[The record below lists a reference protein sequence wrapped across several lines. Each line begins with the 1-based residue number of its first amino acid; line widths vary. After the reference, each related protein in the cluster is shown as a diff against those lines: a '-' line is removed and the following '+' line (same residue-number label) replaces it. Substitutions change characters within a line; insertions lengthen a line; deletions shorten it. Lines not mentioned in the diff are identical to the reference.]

1 MYVYYDIYIY
11 MCVFILVL
19 FTHATFLGRPG
30 GSSQWIS
37 ADIAKSLGCS
47 DALTNCIYIYMV
59 NISEY
64 TVKAMAITYNWLFLW
79 DYTFYQW
86 GDLLVLITGISGH
99 SYKYL

>member
-1 MYVYYDIYIY
+1 MLH
-11 MCVFILVL
+11 F
-19 FTHATFLGRPG
+19 
-30 GSSQWIS
+30 W
-37 ADIAKSLGCS
+37 
-47 DALTNCIYIYMV
+47 DAPVAHPSGFQRTLRSHWGAVTRLQTVYIYMV